1 MSLEERIQDKE
12 RTLLC
17 QNCAAYVVPI
27 FSESGPH
34 IRADC
39 PSCGRYIKFVRQ
51 NLPPEEREHWDSL
64 KQRP

>member
-1 MSLEERIQDKE
+1 MSLEERVQDEE

-17 QNCAAYVVPI
+17 QTCETYVVPI

-51 NLPPEEREHWDSL
+51 NLPPEERAYWDSL